1 MKKDEDPKKERTEQT
16 SQARR
21 RKILVVHEVCRIWQ
35 VMLQLKEVKSQIVA
49 GRATKDF
56 DFFIQWHLTERCNL
70 RCRHCYQQRRK
81 PRELSIG
88 ELKQQIDGA
97 TDMLRAW
104 EEEYDISLSPSIHFT
119 GGEPFLYKGIWEVVT
134 HARESG
140 YKIAILTNGCLITA
154 EDAERAS
161 AIGIVDIQI
170 SIEGTPGI
178 HDGIRGPGSFA
189 QAAKGARLFIDAGNC
204 VSANMTLSRLNIK
217 SVEDTVQIARDIGFS
232 GIGLSRLVPCGSGEN
247 LLDCLLTPQEIKST
261 YQRILALNSP
271 SFEIASGDP
280 LAGVI
285 SGFQPSPESTL
296 ALSGCSAG
304 FSGVTI
310 TSDGSVMPC
319 RRIGL
324 KIGNLR
330 KTSLRQ
336 IWSTS
341 QVLRR
346 LRQRESYKGKCG
358 KCSLWPSCRGCRAVA
373 YAYSKMQGTPDLFAD
388 DPQCWML
395 HREKADLT
403 NR

>member
-1 MKKDEDPKKERTEQT
+1 
-16 SQARR
+16 
-21 RKILVVHEVCRIWQ
+21 
-35 VMLQLKEVKSQIVA
+35 MLQLKEVKSQIVA

-70 RCRHCYQQRRK
+70 QCRHCYQQRRK
-81 PRELSIG
+81 PGEMSIG

-97 TDMLRAW
+97 TEMLLAW

-119 GGEPFLYKGIWEVVT
+119 GGEPFLYKGLWNVIG
-134 HARESG
+134 HAMQSG
-140 YKIAILTNGCLITA
+140 YNVAILTNGCLITKA
-154 EDAERAS
+154 DAEKAN
-161 AIGIVDIQI
+161 AFGIADIQI
-170 SIEGTPGI
+170 SLEGPPEI
-178 HDGIRGPGSFA
+178 HDAIRGLGSFTA
-189 QAAKGARLFIDAGNC
+189 AAKGARLLIDAGNC
-204 VSANMTLSRLNIK
+204 VSSNMTLSRLNIN
-217 SVEDTVQIARDIGFS
+217 SVEETAEIAKDVGFS
-232 GIGLSRLVPCGSGEN
+232 GIGFSRLVPCGSGKN
-247 LLDCLLTPQEIKST
+247 LLDSLLESQEIKT
-261 YQRILALNSP
+261 AYQKILALNSP
-271 SFEIASGDP
+271 SFKVDSGDP

-285 SGFQPSPESTL
+285 SGFRPSPESEL

-319 RRIGL
+319 RRIGI

-330 KTSLRQ
+330 KTSLRR

-341 QVLRR
+341 KVLWQ

-358 KCSLWPSCRGCRAVA
+358 NCSLWPSCRGCRAVA
-373 YAYSKMQGTPDLFAD
+373 YAYSKTQGTHDLFAD

-395 HREKADLT
+395 RREKADLT